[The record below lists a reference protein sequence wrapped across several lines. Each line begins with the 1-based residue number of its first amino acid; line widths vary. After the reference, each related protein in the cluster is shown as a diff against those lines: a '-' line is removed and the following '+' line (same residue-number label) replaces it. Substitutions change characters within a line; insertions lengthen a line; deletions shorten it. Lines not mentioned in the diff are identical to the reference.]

1 MAALLVAGAAA
12 LYARWRSE
20 AALALLLPGLS
31 FLLPGSIG
39 LRGVQGVLASDTAG
53 GIETTVSA
61 LAVAASIAAGI
72 LVANALVP
80 PKRHL

>member
-1 MAALLVAGAAA
+1 VLF
-12 LYARWRSE
+12 RS
-20 AALALLLPGLS
+20 
-31 FLLPGSIG
+31 
-39 LRGVQGVLASDTAG
+39 
-53 GIETTVSA
+53 IETTVSA